1 MRSVDMFVDDMD
13 AISDTSKDVIARVEW
28 ARALLKLIGVEA
40 KIVAVACNESAMMIH
55 RHDFDPDREPDYDPH
70 YILINGEKYRIQHSI
85 RLLGCCIHLTKD
97 SECAM
102 TRCKRCN
109 AQGMTRMCNECE
121 QEVLFNVRALPVKQ
135 TDKVECMNQRVL
147 SSLSYGAYSC
157 SKQRKAMA
165 KVEDSTR
172 KILFGYGA
180 GGYIEGAHLP
190 AKKMGLGLRDT
201 KRFLAIETAA
211 IIERSLAREDMIPRV
226 EYMLRKTGSWPDGV
240 TVALQGHD
248 DENMIEIKLHDDL
261 NTNTCSQRE
270 RVQIQWRSE
279 RDQATTTVTAIAYS
293 DTGPER
299 FLRRKYCCG
308 DPIFATVRC
317 LADILETLR
326 LQGCKVYLEDPLPSE
341 MAKRV
346 EPFKDVFATI
356 GRPNRVFYSA
366 IARAQV
372 HKFMASQRFAV
383 QGNVPAEHSEL
394 IPEAYPMSVKLW
406 GKVVVTGSTRS
417 DLTRELNIRQEEEF
431 WRKNR
436 QLYQVCEPLHFE
448 ETRSKFSLETT
459 CPIAGI
465 RRGIYHISE
474 MPARRANFLMRLFTG
489 TEFKTPDRERLKDD
503 DFCKFPGCASPDG
516 KKKLLSIGHML
527 DHVTHEQR
535 YEAVAQVKML
545 KPQWEWT
552 HEVINLHCPIGLVHS
567 DFTQYKWSRE
577 TEKEHTQYLKKAA
590 AIFAELGLQAVE
602 KCMGTASQDTTP
614 ELEVVEKHLRA
625 TDFRYQGYADAA
637 TYSHTI
643 GIGETKKRVCFLG
656 LGGVVRNSEGVV
668 ARFQVRV
675 EVPKQLFNSTVGEH
689 LAHIVLIKVAKYHG
703 CDDVCFLCDNNSVP
717 AHLDGEFACNTPEV
731 NVIRRIT
738 YNLLRGMNSER
749 GWLPRLKNVESDTL
763 AKDAARNGVTHVE
776 NCRPEY
782 CSDMLIALEE
792 AKKVMPIA
800 DD

>member
-1 MRSVDMFVDDMD
+1 
-13 AISDTSKDVIARVEW
+13 
-28 ARALLKLIGVEA
+28 
-40 KIVAVACNESAMMIH
+40 
-55 RHDFDPDREPDYDPH
+55 
-70 YILINGEKYRIQHSI
+70 
-85 RLLGCCIHLTKD
+85 
-97 SECAM
+97 
-102 TRCKRCN
+102 
-109 AQGMTRMCNECE
+109 
-121 QEVLFNVRALPVKQ
+121 
-135 TDKVECMNQRVL
+135 
-147 SSLSYGAYSC
+147 
-157 SKQRKAMA
+157 
-165 KVEDSTR
+165 
-172 KILFGYGA
+172 
-180 GGYIEGAHLP
+180 
-190 AKKMGLGLRDT
+190 
-201 KRFLAIETAA
+201 
-211 IIERSLAREDMIPRV
+211 
-226 EYMLRKTGSWPDGV
+226 
-240 TVALQGHD
+240 
-248 DENMIEIKLHDDL
+248 
-261 NTNTCSQRE
+261 
-270 RVQIQWRSE
+270 
-279 RDQATTTVTAIAYS
+279 
-293 DTGPER
+293 
-299 FLRRKYCCG
+299 
-308 DPIFATVRC
+308 
-317 LADILETLR
+317 
-326 LQGCKVYLEDPLPSE
+326 